1 MVINKVTHQ
10 AETFL
15 DLIRKMGTAQPQEV
29 IDIVYQS
36 SDFIR
41 MLLDIVSEE
50 LTDKHSEEDSQGMI
64 DILKDAIEKI
74 SSGDMSNNDE
84 ANVKVEESDEEI
96 VLEEKTEESI
106 EIKRKY

>member
-50 LTDKHSEEDSQGMI
+50 LTDKHSEDAQGMI